1 MDPRTANSTWHIELQ
16 RARAGAGLSQRELAL
31 RVGMTQ
37 AHISRIESGLVDPR
51 LSTVVEIAKAVGS
64 MPVLIPR
71 RALPAVLGVLR
82 NFEGR
87 GARGRRPSAVELLV
101 ADDEEDDR

>member
-1 MDPRTANSTWHIELQ
+1 MDPRTANSTWLIELQ
-16 RARAGAGLSQRELAL
+16 RARASAGLSQRELAL

-64 MPVLIPR
+64 MPMLIPR

>member
-64 MPVLIPR
+64 MPMLIPR

>member
-64 MPVLIPR
+64 MPLLIPR

-101 ADDEEDDR
+101 ADDEEDDP

>member
-1 MDPRTANSTWHIELQ
+1 MR
-16 RARAGAGLSQRELAL
+16 AGLSQRELAF

-37 AHISRIESGLVDPR
+37 AHISRIEGGLVDPR

-64 MPVLIPR
+64 IPMLIPR

-82 NFEGR
+82 DFEGR
-87 GARGRRPSAVELLV
+87 GAQGGRPSAVELLV
-101 ADDEEDDR
+101 ADSEEDDR

>member
-1 MDPRTANSTWHIELQ
+1 MDSRTANSTWHTELQ
-16 RARAGAGLSQRELAL
+16 KARVRAGLSQRELAF

-37 AHISRIESGLVDPR
+37 AHISRIEGGLVDPR

-64 MPVLIPR
+64 VPMLIPR

-82 NFEGR
+82 DFEGR
-87 GARGRRPSAVELLV
+87 GDRGHRPSAVELLV
-101 ADDEEDDR
+101 ADSEEDDR

>member
-16 RARAGAGLSQRELAL
+16 KARVRAGLSQRELASRL
-31 RVGMTQ
+31 GMTQ

-51 LSTVVEIAKAVGS
+51 LSTVVEIARAVGS
-64 MPVLIPR
+64 IPMLIPR

-82 NFEGR
+82 DFEGS
-87 GARGRRPSAVELLV
+87 GIRGRRPSAVELLV
-101 ADDEEDDR
+101 ADNEEGDR

>member
-51 LSTVVEIAKAVGS
+51 LSTVVEIARAVGS
-64 MPVLIPR
+64 MPMLIPR

>member
-64 MPVLIPR
+64 MPMLIPR

-101 ADDEEDDR
+101 ADDEEDDP

>member
-1 MDPRTANSTWHIELQ
+1 MDPRTPNSTWHIELQ
-16 RARAGAGLSQRELAL
+16 KARVRAGLSQRELAF

-37 AHISRIESGLVDPR
+37 AHISRIEGGLVDPR

-64 MPVLIPR
+64 IPMLIPR
-71 RALPAVLGVLR
+71 RAWPAVLGVIR
-82 NFEGR
+82 DFEGR

-101 ADDEEDDR
+101 ADSEEDDR